1 MSYMRVYTGEPVVYR
16 ARAKKV
22 ITGPTVV
29 ALVFGCA
36 LSRGIYV
43 YNYYIMVLYIALYAV
58 VLVTVLGKSFMS
70 TTALLLMSA
79 NFAS

>member
-1 MSYMRVYTGEPVVYR
+1 LCTR

-22 ITGPTVV
+22 IAGLTVV

-36 LSRGIYV
+36 FSRRIYV

-58 VLVTVLGKSFMS
+58 VPVTVLGKSFVYDGLVIDVYS
-70 TTALLLMSA
+70 VSA